1 MDMNRRQ
8 FIQVFG
14 LAALGIAGAGSLA
27 GCGGNAGPGS
37 SDTSSKLEAIKSRGK
52 LKAGVK
58 KDVIGYGYLNTAT
71 NEYEGLEIDLC
82 YQIAAAVLGV
92 SYDEAGKLKAGV
104 KKDVIGYGYLN
115 TATNEYEGL
124 EIDLCYQ
131 IAAAVLGVSYDEAKE
146 QKLVE
151 FTDVTPKTR
160 GPLIDNDQ
168 LDIICAT
175 YTITPVRQEDWDFS
189 TPYRTDHVGILVK
202 KAAGMKSMAD
212 LDGKV
217 IGVSQGSTTK
227 DLVSEMLKDQGVDA
241 TPSFQEFPDYPS
253 IKSALDA
260 GNIDAFAMDRSTLK
274 AYTTEDCEL
283 LQPEIEFGAQDYGIA
298 TKKGSDL
305 SKTVDDTVNE
315 LLENGWLDEETK
327 AWDLL

>member
-1 MDMNRRQ
+1 MPPARPARERSTNGRGTTMDMNRRQ

-27 GCGGNAGPGS
+27 GCGGNAGSGS
-37 SDTSSKLEAIKSRGK
+37 SDTSSKLEAIKSR
-52 LKAGVK
+52 
-58 KDVIGYGYLNTAT
+58 
-71 NEYEGLEIDLC
+71 
-82 YQIAAAVLGV
+82 
-92 SYDEAGKLKAGV
+92 GKLKAGV

-227 DLVSEMLKDQGVDA
+227 DLVGEMLKDQGVDA

-274 AYTTEDCEL
+274 GYTTDDCEL

-315 LLENGWLDEETK
+315 LLENGWLDEEIK

>member
-1 MDMNRRQ
+1 MPPARPARERSTNGRGTTMDMNRRQ

-27 GCGGNAGPGS
+27 GCGGNAGSGS
-37 SDTSSKLEAIKSRGK
+37 SDTSSKLEAIKNR
-52 LKAGVK
+52 
-58 KDVIGYGYLNTAT
+58 
-71 NEYEGLEIDLC
+71 
-82 YQIAAAVLGV
+82 
-92 SYDEAGKLKAGV
+92 GKLKAGV

-175 YTITPVRQEDWDFS
+175 YTITDERKKSWDFS

-212 LDGKV
+212 LDGRI

-315 LLENGWLDEETK
+315 LLENGWLDEEIK

>member
-27 GCGGNAGPGS
+27 GCGGNAGSGS
-37 SDTSSKLEAIKSRGK
+37 SDTSSKLEAIKSR
-52 LKAGVK
+52 
-58 KDVIGYGYLNTAT
+58 
-71 NEYEGLEIDLC
+71 
-82 YQIAAAVLGV
+82 
-92 SYDEAGKLKAGV
+92 GKLKAGV

-175 YTITPVRQEDWDFS
+175 YTITDERKKSWDFS

-315 LLENGWLDEETK
+315 LLENGWLDEEIK